1 MESGGPI
8 PVSGI
13 VERQHKVA
21 NRNQERSDKMNKN
34 ETNNEP
40 RRCPTDTN
48 RVIAVMVGGKPIVVV
63 REDNDWN
70 CNCEKCGG
78 TAPAVLHTEKPETEF
93 KNHVGDG
100 PSGFDHWHDTK
111 WCC

>member
-1 MESGGPI
+1 MS
-8 PVSGI
+8 
-13 VERQHKVA
+13 
-21 NRNQERSDKMNKN
+21 KN
-34 ETNNEP
+34 ENNNEP

-63 REDNDWN
+63 REDND
-70 CNCEKCGG
+70 CTCEKCGG
-78 TAPAVLHTEKPETEF
+78 TAPAALHTDTAAVEF

-100 PSGFDHWHDTK
+100 PSGFDRWHDTK

>member
-1 MESGGPI
+1 MESGGLN
-8 PVSGI
+8 PVSVI

-21 NRNQERSDKMNKN
+21 NRNQERSDKMSKN
-34 ETNNEP
+34 ENNNEP

-63 REDNDWN
+63 REDND
-70 CNCEKCGG
+70 CTCEKCGG
-78 TAPAVLHTEKPETEF
+78 DAPAVLHTDTAVVEF

-100 PSGFDHWHDTK
+100 PSGFDRWHDTK